1 MKFPP
6 NMLHPRSLRLGIAS
20 VAALGLLVAIPA
32 SAQAAQAPVPLG
44 TADSFVVLAGGGITN
59 IGNTTLTGDIGTFPT
74 PSITGLTTLK
84 LNGANHAADPVTAG
98 AKTDF
103 TTAYTTAAGAQPTQA
118 IPVELGGTT
127 LKPGVYS
134 GGALKITGTLTLDA
148 TGTPDAVFIFKAG
161 STLITA
167 SGSHV
172 RLINVNPCNVFWQVT
187 SSTTLGSGSTF
198 VGTVM
203 SLTSISLKTGATA
216 DGRMLARNGAV
227 TLQANTIT
235 KSTCEASTTPLAATP
250 TATPTAT
257 PSATPTAQVT
267 AVPTGAVRTGDGST
281 SGGNDTPAALLAGAL
296 LLAGVGGASV
306 VAVRRRREN
315 V

>member
-1 MKFPP
+1 
-6 NMLHPRSLRLGIAS
+6 LSTL
-20 VAALGLLVAIPA
+20 
-32 SAQAAQAPVPLG
+32 Q
-44 TADSFVVLAGGGITN
+44 
-59 IGNTTLTGDIGTFPT
+59 LTGT
-74 PSITGLTTLK
+74 
-84 LNGANHAADPVTAG
+84 NHAADPVTAG
-98 AKTDF
+98 AKLDL
-103 TTAYTTAAGAQPTQA
+103 TTAYMTAAGAQPTKA

-134 GGALKITGTLTLDA
+134 GGAFKITGTLTLDA
-148 TGTPDAVFIFKAG
+148 TGTPDAVYIFKAG
-161 STLITA
+161 STLITT

-203 SLTSISLKTGATA
+203 SLTSISLKTGASA

-227 TLQANTIT
+227 TLQANTIA
-235 KSTCEASTTPLAATP
+235 KSTCQASTTAVAATP
-250 TATPTAT
+250 T
-257 PSATPTAQVT
+257 ATPTAQVT

-296 LLAGVGGASV
+296 LLAGAGGASV